1 MDINYLNYKIMC
13 VFAQSVHLFAVLLQS
28 LYHGINVTKGFVKK
42 YSTATVLHERTILF
56 LWLTEKKKLE

>member
-1 MDINYLNYKIMC
+1 MC